1 MRAQHVETRRW
12 PRQGHAQAGSVVL
25 TLSLI
30 GLSVVDVGSAFAQ
43 GSDRLARINGNPNIN
58 GIWQAVNTAHWN
70 VEAHSAEALEDF
82 WQLGAIGAIPAGR
95 SVVEG
100 GTIPY
105 LPAARAQRDANRA
118 GWPDSDPEAKCFR
131 AGIPR
136 STYLPYPF
144 EIIQGDGDILFVY
157 EYAAANRTVRMND
170 HLDPDEVLVDQYLGW
185 SNGRWEGEALVI
197 EVFGL
202 MPGWLDRAGNYHR
215 GTVTERYTPMGENHL
230 WYEATIDDPSTFS
243 REWTIAMP
251 LYRRI
256 EANAEI
262 FEYRCVEFAEPMMYG
277 DLLKEPLW

>member
-1 MRAQHVETRRW
+1 MRAQQVETGVP
-12 PRQGHAQAGSVVL
+12 PRQLHGPARLVVL
-25 TLSLI
+25 GLSTI
-30 GLSVVDVGSAFAQ
+30 GLSGVTIGDAFAQ

-58 GIWQAVNTAHWN
+58 GIWQAANTAFWN
-70 VEAHSAEALEDF
+70 IEAHSAEALEDF
-82 WQLGAIGAIPAGR
+82 WQLGAIGAIPAGQ

-100 GTIPY
+100 GSIPY
-105 LPAARAQRDANRA
+105 LPGALAQRDANRA
-118 GWPDSDPEAKCFR
+118 GWPGDDPEAKCFR

-144 EIIQGDGDILFVY
+144 EIIQGDGDILFIY
-157 EYAAANRTVRMND
+157 EYATSNRTVRMSD

-185 SNGRWEGEALVI
+185 SNGRWDGDTLVI
-197 EVFGL
+197 DVFGL
-202 MPGWLDRAGNYHR
+202 MPGWLDRVGNYHR

-243 REWTIAMP
+243 RTWSIAMP